1 MTKGKFEKRYT
12 RVGWDWYL
20 ETDEGSSWVSHMV
33 KDHIE
38 RLESENEELRNELG
52 QWERLTANVEL
63 PEYPVTQFVPKD
75 LERENAKLREL
86 VRLLLYGLDHD
97 AEPADA
103 LVWSDE
109 VNRLVKELGVEPCA
123 RC

>member
-1 MTKGKFEKRYT
+1 MTKSKFEKRYT
-12 RVGWDWYL
+12 GVGWDWYL
-20 ETDEGSSWVSHMV
+20 ETDEGSSWVPHMV

-75 LERENAKLREL
+75 LERENAKLRAL
-86 VRLLLYGLDHD
+86 VRKLLWGYDHD
-97 AEPADA
+97 LPPADT
-103 LVWSDE
+103 LTWWGGVLTQL
-109 VNRLVKELGVEPCA
+109 RELGIEED
-123 RC
+123 